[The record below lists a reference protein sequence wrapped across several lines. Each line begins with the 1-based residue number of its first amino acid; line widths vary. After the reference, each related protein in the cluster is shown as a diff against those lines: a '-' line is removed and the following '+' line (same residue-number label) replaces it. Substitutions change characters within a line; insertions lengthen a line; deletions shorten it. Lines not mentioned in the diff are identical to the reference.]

1 MVAEYC
7 DVFAALLNNFLLMG
21 KMNDANLHYEY
32 LQHEEVYIIYGYQ

>member
-21 KMNDANLHYEY
+21 KVLLKFVGGCCRTTLIKACE
-32 LQHEEVYIIYGYQ
+32 I